1 MKSLIAILLILTVNS
16 LSAQYLHY
24 EDRSNINR
32 KTRPAKPATDSI
44 IPVSEPVEPAVT
56 LVSHVRNTI
65 PPKAIVVAPIIN
77 SVTVSNLIVPLI
89 DSEVVY
95 HTWPDLCP
103 GRPGSIPVLTNYV
116 PHILVLK
123 LTEIFKGHLY
133 AITSIKV
140 DDDTMNYQLKV
151 CINGEIV
158 YEQADED
165 GDIIP

>member
-1 MKSLIAILLILTVNS
+1 MKSLIAILLILTASS

-32 KTRPAKPATDSI
+32 NARPAKPASDSTKL
-44 IPVSEPVEPAVT
+44 VTEPVEPAVNI
-56 LVSHVRNTI
+56 VSRVRNTI
-65 PPKAIVVAPIIN
+65 PPKDFIVAPSIN
-77 SVTVSNLIVPLI
+77 SVTVDNLIVPLI

-116 PHILVLK
+116 PPKLVLK
-123 LTEIFKGHLY
+123 LTEIFEGHLY

-140 DDDTMNYQLKV
+140 DNDIMNYQLKV

-165 GDIIP
+165 GDLIP